1 MQAPLL
7 DHLALRDVEH
17 ADFRGHDHVVVV
29 GDDIARGTQAIA
41 VEGGADLTTIGERH
55 RSRTVPGFHQR
66 GVVFVER
73 APVLVHQRIA
83 GPRFGDHQHHRV
95 RERIPAHQQQ
105 LERVVERRRVG
116 LAVVDERPDLVQVG
130 AKHVARDRLLPGA
143 DPVHVAA
150 QRVDLAV
157 VAHEAERMRQVP
169 GGKRVGREALVHHG
183 ERRHHGRVLQVAV
196 ILADLVREQHALV
209 DNRARRH
216 RRHVEF
222 FPVMELQGLDGVAR
236 TLADDVELTLE
247 RVLIDAVRAAAD
259 EHLADDRFDLLGA
272 LRQAGI
278 VRRHVAPA
286 EQRLTL
292 GCDGTLDF
300 LLAGHAR
307 GRFLRQEHHSHAVL
321 SDRG

>member
-1 MQAPLL
+1 
-7 DHLALRDVEH
+7 
-17 ADFRGHDHVVVV
+17 
-29 GDDIARGTQAIA
+29 
-41 VEGGADLTTIGERH
+41 
-55 RSRTVPGFHQR
+55 
-66 GVVFVER
+66 
-73 APVLVHQRIA
+73 
-83 GPRFGDHQHHRV
+83 
-95 RERIPAHQQQ
+95 
-105 LERVVERRRVG
+105 
-116 LAVVDERPDLVQVG
+116 
-130 AKHVARDRLLPGA
+130 
-143 DPVHVAA
+143 
-150 QRVDLAV
+150 
-157 VAHEAERMRQVP
+157 
-169 GGKRVGREALVHHG
+169 
-183 ERRHHGRVLQVAV
+183 
-196 ILADLVREQHALV
+196 
-209 DNRARRH
+209 
-216 RRHVEF
+216 
-222 FPVMELQGLDGVAR
+222 MELQSLDGVAR